1 MYSQNDINEKLR
13 SLGIKEGS
21 HIYCSSSL
29 GLLGKPSFDYSNIE
43 EITKIFFE
51 EIMLIVGNRGTIFA
65 PTFTYSF
72 KSGRS
77 IEKNIFNMKKTKS
90 KVGPFGN
97 YILKHKNS
105 IRNNDPMTSI
115 VGFGSMSSILNKNNQ
130 TSYGKGCTFE
140 KLLNVKDLKILNLGV
155 GINFIPFLHHI
166 DFLSN
171 CSHRYKKF
179 FYGYLINNN
188 KRKKKIRWEYHVPYL
203 RNEANSTGYKISKL
217 KNYSKLFSK
226 VKLGSGYLYL
236 SDYNK
241 TFQFVKNICMKNP
254 WITAEG
260 PEFQNAPKV

>member
-1 MYSQNDINEKLR
+1 MYSQNDIGKKLR
-13 SLGIKEGS
+13 LLGVNKGA

-29 GLLGKPSFDYSNIE
+29 GLLGKPNFKYS
-43 EITKIFFE
+43 KIADISKVFFE
-51 EIMLIVGNRGTIFA
+51 EIKLIIGEEGTIFA

-77 IEKNIFNMKKTKS
+77 IEKNIFNIKRAKS

-97 YILKHKNS
+97 YIFKNKNS
-105 IRNNDPMTSI
+105 IRSNDPMISI
-115 VGFGSMSSILNKNNQ
+115 VGLGSKSSILKNNNQ

-140 KLLNVKDLKILNLGV
+140 KLLNIKNLKIVNLGV
-155 GINFIPFLHHI
+155 GINFIPFLHYV

-171 CSHRYKKF
+171 CRHRYKKY
-179 FYGYLINNN
+179 FYGYSIDKN

-203 RNEANSTGYKISKL
+203 RDEANSTGHKISKI
-217 KNYSKLFSK
+217 KDYSKLYNK

-236 SDYNK
+236 SDYNE
-241 TFQFVKNICMKNP
+241 TFKIVKKVCLKNP

-260 PEFQNAPKV
+260 PKF